1 MVKSIQVSDENWEM
15 LSLLKVKLRK
25 KSFNEVISVLLSSY
39 KSIDLQNYRSIKLQ
53 NYKPIELQNYKSIES
68 QKTEEEEEIVSG
80 EPEKEVVEIHE
91 SIQSPIKGMEEA
103 LKGIS
108 DVIVE
113 ASEIIEKEEKEGVS
127 AEKEEEE
134 EERPATIGDA
144 IVMILSERAREPKEL
159 LKMLIDMGFPAKES
173 EKTIEEL
180 IKKDVIEVCEVQ
192 LGRWGKQTFLRLKEK
207 EKEVKEE

>member
-1 MVKSIQVSDENWEM
+1 MVKSIQISDENWKR
-15 LSLLKVKLRK
+15 LYLLKIELGK

-39 KSIDLQNYRSIKLQ
+39 KSIDLQSYRSIESQ
-53 NYKPIELQNYKSIES
+53 NYKPIKLQNYKSIES

-80 EPEKEVVEIHE
+80 ITKREVEKSHE
-91 SIQSPIKGMEEA
+91 SIEDIEEEEIS
-103 LKGIS
+103 LS
-108 DVIVE
+108 DVISEVE
-113 ASEIIEKEEKEGVS
+113 EEEKEEK
-127 AEKEEEE
+127 

-144 IVMILSERAREPKEL
+144 IVRILSERAREPKEL

-192 LGRWGKQTFLRLKEK
+192 LGRWGKQSFLRLKPQSE
-207 EKEVKEE
+207 